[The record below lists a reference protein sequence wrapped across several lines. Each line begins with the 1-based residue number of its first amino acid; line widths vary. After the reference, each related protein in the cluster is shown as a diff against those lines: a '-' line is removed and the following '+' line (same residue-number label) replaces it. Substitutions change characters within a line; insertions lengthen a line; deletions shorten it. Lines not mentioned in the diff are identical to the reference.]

1 LSALVVAA
9 PAASQEPVRTD
20 GEPQVST
27 YTSGLQQPWELAFL
41 PDRRALLT
49 ERPGR
54 VRLLATD
61 GSIAGTALTIEV
73 GGGEGGSLGL
83 VLDPAFADNA
93 FVYLYRT
100 LPDQSANQVLRYRFD
115 GDRLVDQAVVVGGIP
130 AANIH
135 NGGRLAMGP
144 DGFLHITTGDAA
156 VPDSAQVAFDAG
168 NPATY
173 AGKILRLPPSG
184 YRGAGGGLEE
194 VSRGHR
200 NPQGLDFQPGTDQ
213 LYADEHGPT
222 GNDEVNR
229 IVRGGNYG
237 WPDAVGPNHPEPFIS
252 PLATYSTIAPSG
264 AIFVRQPGSQWTGD
278 YLIGALRG
286 QRIQRLRLDGDRVT
300 INEALFQDRFG
311 RVRDV
316 VEGPDGALYA
326 LTGNGTDDRVLR
338 IVPPAGTGQPP
349 PPVEEETP
357 PPGPPLTQ
365 PQRLTE
371 VDAFGGWAAWSAF
384 EEGAGYRLALRNPD
398 GAVGAAPVPPRAV
411 PFDVDLG
418 PSEEGGVVAAYSR
431 CAQEPDE
438 YGAGGVLL
446 RATGRGCDI
455 FRLDLATGQET
466 ELEGASTSDSSE
478 FLPSIWRDDVAFAR
492 VFESRAGRRGDLPYL
507 YVRPLDGG
515 RSDRQPG
522 GSRGDDGVPGPTG
535 IDLYGRRMSFTWEW
549 RDGDRLR
556 SELRLDTVGGDN
568 ALIERLGSQDA
579 PANLLTPGA
588 DRGRIY
594 VGTRRLRGEASTSGA
609 LRLRISTD
617 QLTSFTFPTG
627 PALAGLGVDNG
638 DALLATAG
646 DPRQAPQCG
655 PGGCAISP
663 LDDALD

>member
-1 LSALVVAA
+1 M
-9 PAASQEPVRTD
+9 RTD

-61 GSIAGTALTIEV
+61 GSIAGNALTIEV
-73 GGGEGGSLGL
+73 GEGEGGSLGL
-83 VLDPAFADNA
+83 VLDPAFAQNA

-135 NGGRLAMGP
+135 NGGRLAIGP
-144 DGFLHITTGDAA
+144 DGFLYITTGDAA
-156 VPDSAQVAFDAG
+156 APASAQVAFDAG
-168 NPATY
+168 DPATY

-184 YRGAGGGLEE
+184 YRGGGDGLEE

-200 NPQGLDFQPGTDQ
+200 NPQGLDFQPGTGQ
-213 LYADEHGPT
+213 LYANEHGPT

-252 PLATYSTIAPSG
+252 PLTTYSTIAPSG

-286 QRIQRLRLDGDRVT
+286 QRIQRLRLDGDQVT
-300 INEALFQDRFG
+300 INEALLQDRFG

-326 LTGNGTDDRVLR
+326 LTGNGTDDRVIR

-384 EEGAGYRLALRNPD
+384 EEGTGYRLVLRNPD
-398 GAVGAAPVPPRAV
+398 GGVGAAPVPPRAV

-418 PSEEGGVVAAYSR
+418 PSEDDGVVAAYSR

-446 RATGRGCDI
+446 RATGRRCDI

-466 ELEGASTSDSSE
+466 ELEGASTSDFSE

-492 VFESRAGRRGDLPYL
+492 VFESREGRRGDLPYL

-556 SELRLDTVGGDN
+556 SELRLDTVDGDN
-568 ALIERLGSQDA
+568 ALIDRLGSEEE
-579 PANLLTPGA
+579 PKNFLTPVG

-594 VGTRRLRGEASTSGA
+594 AGTRRLLGGANTSGA

-617 QLTSFTFPTG
+617 RLTPFTFPAG
-627 PALAGLGVDNG
+627 PALTGLGVDDG

-646 DPRQAPQCG
+646 DPRQAPRCG
-655 PGGCAISP
+655 PGGCAIAP
-663 LDDALD
+663 LAGAFGD